1 MRIKI
6 LIRLKSQILEPQG
19 KVIEK
24 SLSNLGLKNLNNIRQ
39 GKLIELDIPDKLS
52 KEERDELITSACK
65 KLLVNEI
72 IEGLSL
78 LNIGGYNISSHISN
92 REGVVGTRIE
102 VEYDKK
108 MDRTKNRP
116 LPMNTI
122 NIKVAFFAGFLFS
135 IIGGST

>member
-24 SLSNLGLKNLNNIRQ
+24 SLSNLGLKNLSNIRQ

-72 IEGLSL
+72 IEE
-78 LNIGGYNISSHISN
+78 Y
-92 REGVVGTRIE
+92 E
-102 VEYDKK
+102 V
-108 MDRTKNRP
+108 
-116 LPMNTI
+116 L
-122 NIKVAFFAGFLFS
+122 G
-135 IIGGST
+135 

>member
-72 IEGLSL
+72 IEE
-78 LNIGGYNISSHISN
+78 Y
-92 REGVVGTRIE
+92 E
-102 VEYDKK
+102 V
-108 MDRTKNRP
+108 
-116 LPMNTI
+116 L
-122 NIKVAFFAGFLFS
+122 
-135 IIGGST
+135 